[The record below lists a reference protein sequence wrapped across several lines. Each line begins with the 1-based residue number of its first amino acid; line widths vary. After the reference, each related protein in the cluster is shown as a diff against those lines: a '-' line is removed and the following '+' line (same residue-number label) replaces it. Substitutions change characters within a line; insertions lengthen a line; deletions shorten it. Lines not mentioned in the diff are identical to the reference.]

1 MEEKIK
7 AFFEGVGKE
16 ITDYLGPG
24 GAVLISLGDSSYTL
38 KIDEERELQV
48 KKNGKGKSD
57 IEIITEEKIM
67 NDLLSSS
74 SMEKYREKMASYTF
88 NNKKPAVKIHM
99 ERTEKSAARFIRTY
113 VYFLRRMWLLN

>member
-7 AFFEGVGKE
+7 AFLEGTGKE
-16 ITDYLGPG
+16 ITEYLGPG
-24 GAVLISLGDSSYTL
+24 GDILITLGDSSYRV
-38 KIDEERELQV
+38 KMDEDRELQV
-48 KKNGKGKSD
+48 EKGEKGNSD
-57 IEIITEEKIM
+57 IEITTEEEIM

-74 SMEKYREKMASYTF
+74 SMQEYRQKMASYTF

-99 ERTEKSAARFIRTY
+99 ERTDKNAARFIRTY

>member
-1 MEEKIK
+1 MEDKIRT
-7 AFFEGVGKE
+7 FLEGTGKE

-24 GAVLISLGDSSYTL
+24 GHVLLTLGNSSYTL
-38 KIDEERELQV
+38 KMDEERELQV
-48 KKNGKGKSD
+48 EEGGKGDSD
-57 IEIITEEKIM
+57 VEIITEEKILD
-67 NDLLSSS
+67 DLLSST
-74 SMEKYREKMASYTF
+74 SMQEYREKMSFYTF

>member
-1 MEEKIK
+1 MEEKIT
-7 AFFEGVGKE
+7 AFLEGPGKE

-24 GAVLISLGDSSYTL
+24 GDVLITLGDSSYRV
-38 KIDEERELQV
+38 KMDKDRELQV
-48 KKNGKGKSD
+48 EKGEKGNSD
-57 IEIITEEKIM
+57 IEITTEAEIM

-74 SMEKYREKMASYTF
+74 SMEEYRQKMASYTF

-99 ERTEKSAARFIRTY
+99 ERTDKNAARFIRTY

>member
-7 AFFEGVGKE
+7 AFLEGPGKE

-24 GAVLISLGDSSYTL
+24 GDVRITLGDSSYRV
-38 KIDEERELQV
+38 KMDEDRELQV
-48 KKNGKGKSD
+48 EKGEEGNSD
-57 IEIITEEKIM
+57 IEIKTEEEIM

-74 SMEKYREKMASYTF
+74 SMEEYRQKMASYTF
-88 NNKKPAVKIHM
+88 NDKKPAVKIHM
-99 ERTEKSAARFIRTY
+99 ERTDKNAARFIRTY

>member
-24 GAVLISLGDSSYTL
+24 GDVLITLGDSSYTL

-48 KKNGKGKSD
+48 SKNGKGKSD
-57 IEIITEEKIM
+57 IEIITEENIM

-74 SMEKYREKMASYTF
+74 SMEKYREKMASYTY

>member
-1 MEEKIK
+1 MEERIK

-24 GAVLISLGDSSYTL
+24 GAVLITLGDSSYTL
-38 KIDEERELQV
+38 KIDEERELAV
-48 KKNGKGKSD
+48 EKDGKGNSD
-57 IEIITEEKIM
+57 IEIITEENIM

-74 SMEKYREKMASYTF
+74 SMEKYREKMASYTY

>member
-24 GAVLISLGDSSYTL
+24 GAVLITLGDSSYTL

-48 KKNGKGKSD
+48 SKNGKGKSD
-57 IEIITEEKIM
+57 IEIITEENIM

-74 SMEKYREKMASYTF
+74 SMEKYREKMASYTY

>member
-1 MEEKIK
+1 MEEKIT
-7 AFFEGVGKE
+7 AFLEGPGKE

-24 GAVLISLGDSSYTL
+24 GDVLITLGDSSYRV
-38 KIDEERELQV
+38 KMDKDRELQV
-48 KKNGKGKSD
+48 EKGEKGNSD
-57 IEIITEEKIM
+57 IEITTEEEIM

-74 SMEKYREKMASYTF
+74 SMEEYRQKMASYTF

-99 ERTEKSAARFIRTY
+99 ERTDKNAARFIRTY